1 MGVSE
6 FQPSSSRP
14 LRRVAG
20 RGACLLAA
28 LGLLAGPAAS
38 AAAARCANEAEQSVF
53 EVEALKSEL
62 MVVGITCK
70 QEDRYNEFVRRYQ
83 PRLAENY
90 RAFEQHFSRTRGR
103 AGKGATDAYVTN
115 LAQTRGFEAQ
125 KLGSDFCLRNPGL
138 FDEVMALPSAAEL
151 PAYAAGKD
159 LIPDSLGSCAAPS
172 ATPARTA
179 AATSRKRGR

>member
-1 MGVSE
+1 MGFFA
-6 FQPSSSRP
+6 FQSPQGRLP
-14 LRRVAG
+14 RRAG

-28 LGLLAGPAAS
+28 LGMLAAPAS
-38 AAAARCANEAEQSVF
+38 EAAARCANEAEQSVF

-70 QEDRYNEFVRRYQ
+70 QEDRYNAFIQRYQ
-83 PRLAENY
+83 PKLAENY
-90 RAFEQHFSRTRGR
+90 RSFEQHFARARGGAR
-103 AGKGATDAYVTN
+103 ARDAYVTN

-138 FDEVMALPSAAEL
+138 FEEVMALPGAEVL

-159 LIPDSLGSCAAPS
+159 LIPDSLGSCATQA
-172 ATPARTA
+172 AAPARSA
-179 AATSRKRGR
+179 AASRRRGR